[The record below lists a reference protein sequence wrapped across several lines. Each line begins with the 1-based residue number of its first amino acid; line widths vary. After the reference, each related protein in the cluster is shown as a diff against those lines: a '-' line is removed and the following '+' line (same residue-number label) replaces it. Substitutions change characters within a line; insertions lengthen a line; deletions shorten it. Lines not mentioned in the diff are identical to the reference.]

1 MAENSSS
8 RKKMPDSYK
17 STPILAPTNLM
28 KRRMFVWVFLALL
41 AFAGYVLWVLYDI
54 AANQA
59 EYYRA
64 IANKQHLTS
73 YTINANRGTIYDR
86 NGKILAQSTTVW
98 DVIIN
103 PVQIREV
110 DAKVEDGKEGELD
123 DKKIE
128 LIAENLAEIL
138 DLNEEEL
145 LDKIYNSNTKYFVAK
160 RKIDR
165 ETQDK
170 IEAFILEHKI
180 NTYSVDLIENSK
192 RYYPNDNL
200 ASSVIGFTNYD
211 NDGVYGLEA
220 YYDDYLK
227 GVDGLVEIATNRQ
240 GGAMPYDYEKR
251 YEASDGNSL
260 MLTIDEV
267 VQHYLEKNLETTL
280 SQHKVANRAMGIIMN
295 VNTGAII
302 AMATASSYN
311 LNNPSELSDYDKAAL
326 IELEQDLIMDYA
338 AGSMTDQDA
347 INELIQAELE
357 ATEATM
363 RETQWKNK
371 AISELYFPGS
381 VFKVITCAS
390 ALEEEV
396 ISLDSTFNCYY
407 KVTVADTDFH
417 CWSPIGHG
425 HVSLQDAITASCN
438 PAFID
443 IGLKLGRRLFSDYF
457 EAFGFTE
464 KTGIDLPGEAAPL
477 YMPYERMG
485 TVELASSSFG
495 QTNKITAI
503 QMICAYAAAINGG
516 YLVTPHVV
524 DKIIDKDGNVIKTVD
539 TTVKRQVISE
549 ETSALMRQ
557 ITENIVTAN
566 RGTNAYIPGYHIG
579 GKSGTSQKL
588 DEYGEHNMRYV
599 GSFCAFTPADDPE
612 YIMLVCVDEP
622 LGGSYY
628 GSAVAAPVVSAV
640 FSECLEYLGV
650 YPQYTAEEL
659 AQQDTTV
666 PYVYDFAILD
676 AIAKLN
682 ESGLKYEIVGDES
695 VGIVDYTMPL
705 AATNIPRDGTVVIY
719 MQGAEDSMVTVPNV
733 IGLTVEEANLKLV
746 NAGLNIS
753 LEGGAVNNANA
764 TATSQSIDAGEE
776 VRRGT
781 VVSVT
786 FLISGDIG

>member
-1 MAENSSS
+1 MQ
-8 RKKMPDSYK
+8 KKMPDSYK

-41 AFAGYVLWVLYDI
+41 VFAGYILWVLYDI
-54 AANQA
+54 AANKA

-64 IANKQHLTS
+64 IANTQHLTK

-86 NGKILAQSTTVW
+86 NGNILAQSTTVW

-110 DAKVEDGKEGELD
+110 DAKVEDGKEGELNHD
-123 DKKIE
+123 KIE
-128 LIAENLAEIL
+128 LIAENLANIL
-138 DLNEEEL
+138 GLDKEEL
-145 LDKIYNSNTKYFVAK
+145 RDKIYNSESKYFVAK

-170 IEAFILEHKI
+170 IEAFILENKI
-180 NTYSVDLIENSK
+180 NTYSVDLVENSK

-260 MLTIDEV
+260 ILTLDEV
-267 VQHYLEKNLETTL
+267 VQHYLEKNLETTI
-280 SQHKVANRAMGIIMN
+280 SQHKVANRATGIIMN

-302 AMATASSYN
+302 AMATASSYD
-311 LNNPSELSDYDKAAL
+311 LNNPSELSEYDKAAL
-326 IELEQDLIMDYA
+326 VELEQDLIMDYA

-396 ISLDSTFNCYY
+396 ISLESTFNCYY
-407 KVTVADTDFH
+407 EVTVADTKMH

-425 HVSLQDAITASCN
+425 TIDLQTAITTSCN
-438 PAFID
+438 PSFID
-443 IGLKLGRRLFSDYF
+443 IGLKLGRQLFCSYF

-485 TVELASSSFG
+485 IVELASSSFG
-495 QTNKITAI
+495 QTNKITPI

-524 DKIIDKDGNVIKTVD
+524 DKIVDKDGNVIKNID
-539 TTVKRQVISE
+539 TTIKRQVISE

-705 AATNIPRDGTVVIY
+705 AASNIPRDGTVVIY

-764 TATSQSIDAGEE
+764 TATSQSIEAGEE
-776 VRRGT
+776 VRQGT

>member
-1 MAENSSS
+1 MQ
-8 RKKMPDSYK
+8 KKMPDSYK
-17 STPILAPTNLM
+17 STPILAPTDLM
-28 KRRMFVWVFLALL
+28 RRRMFIWVFLALL
-41 AFAGYVLWVLYDI
+41 VFAGYVVWVLYDI

-86 NGKILAQSTTVW
+86 NGNILAQSTTVW

-110 DAKVEDGKEGELD
+110 DAKVEDGKEGELND
-123 DKKIE
+123 EKIE
-128 LIAENLAEIL
+128 LIAENLANIL
-138 DLNEEEL
+138 GLNEEEL
-145 LDKIYNSNTKYFVAK
+145 LDKIYNSESKYFVAK

-170 IEAFILEHKI
+170 IEAFILENKI
-180 NTYSVDLIENSK
+180 NTYSVDLVENSK
-192 RYYPNDNL
+192 RYYPNDSL

-260 MLTIDEV
+260 ILTLDEV

-280 SQHKVANRAMGIIMN
+280 SQHKVANRATGIIMN

-302 AMATASSYN
+302 AMATASSYD
-311 LNNPSELSDYDKAAL
+311 LNNPSELSEYDKAAL
-326 IELEQDLIMDYA
+326 VELEQDLIMDYA

-357 ATEATM
+357 ATEAAM

-396 ISLDSTFNCYY
+396 ISLDSTFDCYY

-425 HVSLQDAITASCN
+425 HITLQDAITASCN

-443 IGLKLGRRLFSDYF
+443 IGLKLGRQLFSSYF

-495 QTNKITAI
+495 QTNKITPI

-524 DKIIDKDGNVIKTVD
+524 DKIVDKDGNVIKTVD

-549 ETSALMRQ
+549 ETSALMRN

-705 AATNIPRDGTVVIY
+705 AASNIPRDGTVVIY

-733 IGLTVEEANLKLV
+733 IGLTVEEANVKLV

-764 TATSQSIDAGEE
+764 TATSQSIEAGEE
-776 VRRGT
+776 VRQGT

>member
-1 MAENSSS
+1 MQ
-8 RKKMPDSYK
+8 KKMPDSYK

-28 KRRMFVWVFLALL
+28 KRRMFLWVFLALL
-41 AFAGYVLWVLYDI
+41 AFAGYVIWVLYDI

-86 NGKILAQSTTVW
+86 NGNILAQSTTVW

-110 DAKVEDGKEGELD
+110 DAKVEDGKEGELNHD
-123 DKKIE
+123 KIE
-128 LIAENLAEIL
+128 LIAENLANIL
-138 DLNEEEL
+138 GLDKEEL
-145 LDKIYNSNTKYFVAK
+145 RDKIYNSESKYFVAK

-170 IEAFILEHKI
+170 IEAFILENKI

-260 MLTIDEV
+260 ILTLDEV

-280 SQHKVANRAMGIIMN
+280 SQHKVANRATGIIMN

-302 AMATASSYN
+302 AMATASSYD
-311 LNNPSELSDYDKAAL
+311 LNNPSELSEYDKTAL
-326 IELEQDLIMDYA
+326 VELEQDLIMDYA

-396 ISLDSTFNCYY
+396 ISLESTFNCYY
-407 KVTVADTDFH
+407 EVTVADTKMH

-425 HVSLQDAITASCN
+425 TIDLQTAITTSCN

-443 IGLKLGRRLFSDYF
+443 IGLKLGRELFSSYF

-464 KTGIDLPGEAAPL
+464 KTGIDLPGEASPL

-485 TVELASSSFG
+485 IVELASSSFG
-495 QTNKITAI
+495 QTNKITPI
-503 QMICAYAAAINGG
+503 QMICAYSAAINGG

-524 DKIIDKDGNVIKTVD
+524 DKIVDKDGNVIKTID
-539 TTVKRQVISE
+539 TTIKRQVISE

-705 AATNIPRDGTVVIY
+705 AASNIPRDGTVVIY

-764 TATSQSIDAGEE
+764 TAMSQSIEAGEE
-776 VRRGT
+776 VRQGT